1 MTFGCINCAK
11 KVLLSVLW
19 YFTPYSHALCNMQ
32 QLGNGMH
39 TCCAGVHS
47 VLTCSIQIHRA
58 EHMSTETVYIQSLH
72 KRFLKRNLANVGMRG
87 SMHECTG

>member
-39 TCCAGVHS
+39 TCCAGMC
-47 VLTCSIQIHRA
+47 TQCSPA
-58 EHMSTETVYIQSLH
+58 LFKFTEQNI
-72 KRFLKRNLANVGMRG
+72 
-87 SMHECTG
+87 